1 MQSCIRPVVQA
12 GMPDGLDY
20 TPGVFMVGRHVRGKW
35 TCAKRETLVQAPV
48 PAQIIDK
55 GMPSAGLLV
64 LILW

>member
-1 MQSCIRPVVQA
+1 
-12 GMPDGLDY
+12 MPDGLDY

-64 LILW
+64 PILW